1 MKGSNMLRI
10 DKVFQALYDLW
21 SDKNWDDFKK
31 IQGTSALELANSL
44 GISRANTS
52 LELNKLVRDGR
63 VLKLTT
69 YPVRFLPKVC
79 LEDILEQ
86 DFQEIT
92 EVNSLSELVEKDATK
107 SEAEHWLST
116 SKNPFDQ
123 IIGHESSLKKV
134 ISQAKAAVYYPPS
147 GLHMLLL
154 GQTGTGKTFFAEKTY
169 EYSQYEGLLSEDAP
183 FKSFNCADYY
193 NNPQLLMSQLF
204 GYVKGAFTGAE
215 SDREG
220 LVEKANGGVL
230 LLDEVHRLPPE
241 GQEML
246 FYFIDN
252 GTFNRLGESGVKRHS
267 KVLMICATTEN
278 PDSALLKTFVRRIP
292 MTIHI
297 PSLSERPIEERVD
310 LTKFLFGQE
319 AKRIKKTIRISIDVI
334 NALVHSTT
342 SGNVGQLKSMVQLVC
357 AQAFLKSIHRFEEVD
372 IDIRSLPEEI
382 REDWTSSRENLA
394 RAMKISKYVD
404 VVTVIQ
410 PETVPVVL
418 ETSTDYNIYDEL
430 DKKLAV
436 LEEEGLSHSAIK
448 ETMLS
453 ELQLYLK
460 KYVKDYDSTLNLLNF
475 VDKSI
480 VDFVNRLKSIAETEM
495 GVKFDRRFVY
505 FFAMHIDAYF
515 SRGEKANLL
524 MAQEIQHLKVA
535 HPLEYQVA
543 ERFKVEISKEFHHD
557 LPDVEVVYLTMLLVN
572 MDTESLDQKVGI
584 LVAAHGNSTATSMV
598 NVVSE
603 LLGSAQIDS
612 LDMPLSMTPQ
622 TMFEEAVEKVKK
634 LNSGKGVL
642 LLVDM
647 GSLSMIESKLAQVS
661 GVDVKIIENVTTVMV
676 LDAVR
681 KTNYTDRT
689 LMTVYD
695 SVKRDFL
702 ALIRAQK
709 TSKGKPKTILSIC
722 TTGSGTAKKVEGIIE
737 GIVDKTTDE
746 DIRVLSLS
754 ALKLKEKLP
763 KILSN
768 YQVLASV
775 GTKDPK
781 IEAPFI
787 SLEKLIEGSGGRM
800 LRQLLTTGEVSKG
813 DSQSQNFVIRD
824 LCEDMLESHLIYLN
838 PRLILDFLLR
848 WTDTIQQDCQTTFQN
863 ATLIKLIVH
872 SAFAF
877 ERVIKDNALTYDD
890 TPSETALHLLPMVSK
905 TLSVI
910 ESGLTLQLSEDEK
923 LFICEIL
930 AEATSVS

>member
-1 MKGSNMLRI
+1 MKGNNMLRI
-10 DKVFQALYDLW
+10 DKVYQALYDLW
-21 SDKNWDDFKK
+21 SDKNWDDFKRT
-31 IQGTSALELANSL
+31 QGTSALELANSL

-86 DFQEIT
+86 DLQEIT
-92 EVNSLSELVEKDATK
+92 EVNSLSELVEKDVTK
-107 SEAEHWLST
+107 SEAEHWFST

-394 RAMKISKYVD
+394 RAMTISKYVD
-404 VVTVIQ
+404 VVTVIH

-436 LEEEGLSHSAIK
+436 LEEEGLSHSVIK

-647 GSLSMIESKLAQVS
+647 GSLSMIESKLTQVS
-661 GVDVKIIENVTTVMV
+661 GVEVKIIENVTTVMV

-722 TTGSGTAKKVEGIIE
+722 TTGSGTAKKVEGILEAI
-737 GIVDKTTDE
+737 IDKTTDE

-813 DSQSQNFVIRD
+813 ELQSQNFVIRD

-890 TPSETALHLLPMVSK
+890 TPSDTALRLLPMVSK

>member
-1 MKGSNMLRI
+1 MKGNNMLRI
-10 DKVFQALYDLW
+10 DKVYQALYDLW
-21 SDKNWDDFKK
+21 SDKNWDDFKRT
-31 IQGTSALELANSL
+31 QGTSALELANSL

-69 YPVRFLPKVC
+69 YPVRFLPKAC

-86 DFQEIT
+86 DLQEIT
-92 EVNSLSELVEKDATK
+92 EVNSLSELVEKDVTK
-107 SEAEHWLST
+107 SEAEHWFST

-297 PSLSERPIEERVD
+297 PSLSERPIAERVD

-394 RAMKISKYVD
+394 RAMTISKYVD
-404 VVTVIQ
+404 VVTVIH

-436 LEEEGLSHSAIK
+436 LEEEGLSHSVIK

-598 NVVSE
+598 NIVSE

-647 GSLSMIESKLAQVS
+647 GSLSMIESKLTQVS

-722 TTGSGTAKKVEGIIE
+722 TTGSGTAKKVEGILEAI
-737 GIVDKTTDE
+737 IDKTTDE

-813 DSQSQNFVIRD
+813 ELQSQNFVIRD

-890 TPSETALHLLPMVSK
+890 TPSDTALRLLPMVSK